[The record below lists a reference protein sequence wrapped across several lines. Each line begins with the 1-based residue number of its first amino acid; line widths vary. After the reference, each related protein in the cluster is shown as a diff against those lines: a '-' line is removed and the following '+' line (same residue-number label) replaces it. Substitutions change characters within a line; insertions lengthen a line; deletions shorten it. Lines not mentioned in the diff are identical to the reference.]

1 VRSGT
6 LGPWPR
12 TRPGDGPAASSL
24 RQGAWFGLATSIA
37 LLGAFSL
44 AHRKADRYL
53 FAVYFIVAAV
63 GAIDAIRRFAWLRRV
78 VERLDRPWVPA
89 AVHVGLVVLRLLAGD
104 LLPGF
109 TFWRT

>member
-1 VRSGT
+1 MAGR
-6 LGPWPR
+6 LWPWR
-12 TRPGDGPAASSL
+12 QTRPGEGPAASSL
-24 RQGAWFGLATSIA
+24 RQGVWFGLATSIV
-37 LLGAFSL
+37 LMGAFSL

-63 GAIDAIRRFAWLRRV
+63 GAIDAIHRFAWLQRL

-104 LLPGF
+104 RLPEF